1 MKSMII
7 SLKLEAIGKIM
18 AIRAAIYKMSKIA
31 ILLIKV
37 NCTLAQHFTTSNI
50 MSKTSSKNFSNGKVF
65 PENWHF
71 NSCFVLKTT
80 KTTLFV
86 FITEIL

>member
-1 MKSMII
+1 MKTMII
-7 SLKLEAIGKIM
+7 SFKLEAIGKIM

-50 MSKTSSKNFSNGKVF
+50 ISKSSSKNFSIGEVF

-71 NSCFVLKTT
+71 YSCFILKTT
-80 KTTLFV
+80 KAPLFV